1 VLGAA
6 DLHTDPFGSSSSCM
20 LPKNSVQYQ
29 HGFVQ
34 AETGERLHALSK
46 RGRADMLLSSKP
58 RGRELGLADEG
69 YTYFG
74 YVFDRLL
81 GSRGYNQ
88 STFAAEC
95 QRRGF
100 KVGRLGKQRDIGQ
113 RSISDW
119 MHGKTVCPREVPT
132 YADAILGF
140 SKEEWNEFAL
150 AYAYGQTVPKNAFE
164 DLVEFREFYRAK
176 LGEESES
183 RAKKGWGSGSTTGAS
198 GTGGWRRF
206 MSRIPSRPASP

>member
-1 VLGAA
+1 
-6 DLHTDPFGSSSSCM
+6 
-20 LPKNSVQYQ
+20 
-29 HGFVQ
+29 
-34 AETGERLHALSK
+34 LSEHC
-46 RGRADMLLSSKP
+46 GADML
-58 RGRELGLADEG
+58 RGREPHRREPGLAGAG

-81 GSRGYNQ
+81 ESRGYNQ

-100 KVGRLGKQRDIGQ
+100 KVGRPSKQRDIGQ
-113 RSISDW
+113 RSVSDW
-119 MHGKTVCPREVPT
+119 MHGKTVCPREAPT

-150 AYAYGQTVPKNAFE
+150 AYAYGQSVPKDAFE

-176 LGEESES
+176 LGEES
-183 RAKKGWGSGSTTGAS
+183 KKKS
-198 GTGGWRRF
+198 
-206 MSRIPSRPASP
+206 

>member
-1 VLGAA
+1 MSE
-6 DLHTDPFGSSSSCM
+6 H
-20 LPKNSVQYQ
+20 
-29 HGFVQ
+29 
-34 AETGERLHALSK
+34 
-46 RGRADMLLSSKP
+46 GRAAMLRWSKP

-74 YVFDRLL
+74 YVFDKFLE
-81 GSRGYNQ
+81 SRRYNQ

-100 KVGRLGKQRDIGQ
+100 KVGRPGKQRDIGQ
-113 RSISDW
+113 RSVSDW
-119 MHGKTVCPREVPT
+119 MHGKTACPREVPT

-140 SKEEWNEFAL
+140 SGEEWNEFAL
-150 AYAYGQTVPKNAFE
+150 AYAYGQTVPKDAFE

-183 RAKKGWGSGSTTGAS
+183 RTKKG
-198 GTGGWRRF
+198 
-206 MSRIPSRPASP
+206 